1 MKLSL
6 IVLMIAFCIGVTVN
20 SSVYSA
26 GIPVFDASNMTQN
39 TVSALEEVSQTLK
52 QIEQYTLQ
60 LQQYEDQIKNSL
72 APSAYVW
79 AQAQRT
85 MNKLLELQDQL
96 GYYSQQSG
104 SLDNYLKKFGNV
116 NYYRD
121 SPYFGSESLTPAQ
134 RQAFTESDEL
144 GLNAQK
150 YANANV
156 ARTLEQQQSA
166 LKEDAANLETLQR
179 NAQTAQGRLEAI
191 QYANQLAGHQANQM
205 LQIRALLMAQQAAE
219 NAKAQTDAAKEARQ
233 KAATEKAL
241 ESRFQKSPEVGW

>member
-1 MKLSL
+1 MKSYFL
-6 IVLMIAFCIGVTVN
+6 IFITAFYLGVITV
-20 SSVYSA
+20 SPAYSA
-26 GIPVFDASNMTQN
+26 GIPVFDASNMQQN
-39 TVSALEEVSQTLK
+39 TVSAIEAVSQTLK

-85 MNKLLELQDQL
+85 MNKLLDLQNQFD
-96 GYYSQQSG
+96 YYAQQGG

-121 SPYFGSESLTPAQ
+121 SPYFGSGDVTESQ
-134 RQAFTESDEL
+134 RRTFQESDEL

-150 YANANV
+150 YANDNMT
-156 ARTLEQQQSA
+156 RTLEQQQAA

-191 QYANQLAGHQANQM
+191 QYANQLASHQASQM

-219 NAKAQTDAAKEARQ
+219 NAKAQTDAAREARQ
-233 KAATEKAL
+233 QAATEKAL
-241 ESRFQKSPEVGW
+241 ESRFKKSSGTVW

>member
-1 MKLSL
+1 MLVLLSP
-6 IVLMIAFCIGVTVN
+6 
-20 SSVYSA
+20 SSILAA

-39 TVSALEEVSQTLK
+39 TVAALESVSQTLK

-96 GYYSQQSG
+96 NFYSQQSG

-121 SPYFGSESLTPAQ
+121 SPYFGSGSATDAQ
-134 RQAFTESDEL
+134 RQAFLESDEL

-150 YANANV
+150 YANDNV
-156 ARTLEQQQSA
+156 ARTLEQQQAA
-166 LKEDAANLETLQR
+166 LKEDATNLENLQR
-179 NAQTAQGRLEAI
+179 SAQTAQGRLEAI
-191 QYANQLAGHQANQM
+191 QYANQFASLQANQM
-205 LQIRALLMAQQAAE
+205 LQLRALLMAQQAAE

-233 KAATEKAL
+233 RAATEKAL
-241 ESRFQKSPEVGW
+241 ETNFQKSSGKVW

>member
-1 MKLSL
+1 MKAALSAML
-6 IVLMIAFCIGVTVN
+6 FLALFFPAY
-20 SSVYSA
+20 SKSA

-39 TVSALEEVSQTLK
+39 TVAALESVSQTLK

-96 GYYSQQSG
+96 NYYGQQSG
-104 SLDNYLKKFGNV
+104 SLDSYLKKFGNV

-121 SPYFGSESLTPAQ
+121 SPYFGSGNVTDAQ
-134 RQAFTESDEL
+134 RQAFLESDEL

-150 YANANV
+150 HANDNV
-156 ARTLEQQQSA
+156 TRTLEQQQAA
-166 LKEDAANLETLQR
+166 LKEDAANLENLQR
-179 NAQTAQGRLEAI
+179 SAQTAQGRLEAI
-191 QYANQLAGHQANQM
+191 QYANQFASLQANQM

-219 NAKAQTDAAKEARQ
+219 NAKAQTDTAREARQ
-233 KAATEKAL
+233 KAASEKLL
-241 ESRFQKSPEVGW
+241 ETNFQKSPKVVW

>member
-1 MKLSL
+1 MKAALSAML
-6 IVLMIAFCIGVTVN
+6 FLALVFPA
-20 SSVYSA
+20 SSQAA

-39 TVSALEEVSQTLK
+39 TVAALESVSQTLK

-96 GYYSQQSG
+96 NYYGQQSG
-104 SLDNYLKKFGNV
+104 SLDSYLKKFGNV

-121 SPYFGSESLTPAQ
+121 SPYFGSGSATDAQ
-134 RQAFTESDEL
+134 RQAFLESDEL

-150 YANANV
+150 YANDNV
-156 ARTLEQQQSA
+156 TRTLEQQQAA
-166 LKEDAANLETLQR
+166 LKQDATNLENLQR
-179 NAQTAQGRLEAI
+179 SAQTAQGRLEAI
-191 QYANQLAGHQANQM
+191 QYANQFASLQANQM
-205 LQIRALLMAQQAAE
+205 LQLRALLMAQQAAV

-233 KAATEKAL
+233 RAASEKL
-241 ESRFQKSPEVGW
+241 HETNFQKSSGKVW

>member
-1 MKLSL
+1 MLVLLSP
-6 IVLMIAFCIGVTVN
+6 
-20 SSVYSA
+20 SSILAA

-39 TVSALEEVSQTLK
+39 TVAALESVSQTLK

-96 GYYSQQSG
+96 NFYSQQSG

-121 SPYFGSESLTPAQ
+121 SPYFGSGSATDAQ
-134 RQAFTESDEL
+134 RQAFLESDEL

-150 YANANV
+150 YANDNV
-156 ARTLEQQQSA
+156 ARTLEQQQAA
-166 LKEDAANLETLQR
+166 LKEDATNLENLQR
-179 NAQTAQGRLEAI
+179 SAQTAQGRLEAI
-191 QYANQLAGHQANQM
+191 QYANQFASLQANQV
-205 LQIRALLMAQQAAE
+205 LQLRALLMAQQAAE

-233 KAATEKAL
+233 RAATEKAL
-241 ESRFQKSPEVGW
+241 ETNFQKSSGKVW

>member
-1 MKLSL
+1 MKFTLCK
-6 IVLMIAFCIGVTVN
+6 LMVITLLF
-20 SSVYSA
+20 SSHAALGA

-39 TVSALEEVSQTLK
+39 TVAALESVSQTLK

-96 GYYSQQSG
+96 NYYGQQSG

-121 SPYFGSESLTPAQ
+121 SPYFGSGSATDAQ
-134 RQAFTESDEL
+134 RQAFLESDEL

-150 YANANV
+150 HANDNV
-156 ARTLEQQQSA
+156 TRTLEQQQAA
-166 LKEDAANLETLQR
+166 LKEDAANLENLQR
-179 NAQTAQGRLEAI
+179 SAQTAQGRLEAI
-191 QYANQLAGHQANQM
+191 QYANQFASLQANQM

-219 NAKAQTDAAKEARQ
+219 NAKAQTDTAREARQ
-233 KAATEKAL
+233 KAASEKL
-241 ESRFQKSPEVGW
+241 HETNFQKSPSVGW